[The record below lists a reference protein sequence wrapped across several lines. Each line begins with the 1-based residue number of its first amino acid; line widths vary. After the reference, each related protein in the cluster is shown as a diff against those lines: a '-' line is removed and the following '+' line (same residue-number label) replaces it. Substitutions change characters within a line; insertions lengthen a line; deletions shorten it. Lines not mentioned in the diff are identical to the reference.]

1 MTGGGRGMSYWMSDQ
16 QKNDLLISLDRRTG
30 TMHGIEEIQE
40 NILRTGMD
48 LEAVDA
54 QTKAAVAE
62 ERAAV
67 ATERAADATVRNARY
82 MFWSVIAAA
91 VSAIAS
97 LGSTAITVFWHQ

>member
-1 MTGGGRGMSYWMSDQ
+1 MSYWMNDQ
-16 QKNDLLISLDRRTG
+16 QKNDLLIFLNNRQKVG
-30 TMHGIEEIQE
+30 EANQE
-40 NILRTGMD
+40 DLLRTRMD

-67 ATERAADATVRNARY
+67 ATEIAANATVKNARY

-97 LGSTAITVFWHQ
+97 LGSTAITVLWHQ